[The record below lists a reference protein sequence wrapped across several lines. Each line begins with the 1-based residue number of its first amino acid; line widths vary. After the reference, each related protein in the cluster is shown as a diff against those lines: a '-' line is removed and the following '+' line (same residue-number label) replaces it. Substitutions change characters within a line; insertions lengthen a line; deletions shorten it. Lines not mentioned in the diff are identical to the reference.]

1 MQQIGL
7 RLSIAGGALLVASAA
22 IADPLPL
29 RPRCTDV
36 MPGPAIDGDDAVGW
50 YLVDRHL
57 LDVPRQWH
65 TVRVYAELESY
76 GFCDAKI
83 AAPTTESRSVAIGDA
98 IGPYRV
104 SSGFGPRPKPCAGCS
119 TYHAGIDVA
128 TPPGVAL
135 ITPAAVTVACRYDR
149 NGGGNVAEFWYAGI
163 LHQWLHLSEC
173 FPGDRPLGDVFAV
186 TGASGLGTGPH
197 LDYRVKEA
205 GQRVYP
211 PVEVLAFALN
221 PYDFME

>member
-1 MQQIGL
+1 M
-7 RLSIAGGALLVASAA
+7 
-22 IADPLPL
+22 
-29 RPRCTDV
+29 
-36 MPGPAIDGDDAVGW
+36 
-50 YLVDRHL
+50 
-57 LDVPRQWH
+57 
-65 TVRVYAELESY
+65 
-76 GFCDAKI
+76 
-83 AAPTTESRSVAIGDA
+83 
-98 IGPYRV
+98 
-104 SSGFGPRPKPCAGCS
+104 
-119 TYHAGIDVA
+119 
-128 TPPGVAL
+128 
-135 ITPAAVTVACRYDR
+135 
-149 NGGGNVAEFWYAGI
+149 AEFWYAGI